1 MDLRIENIAVN
12 DSFVMIA
19 LNGYTPAPAELTVYM
34 PVYGASDAPVLHKSV
49 VTSGS
54 KQIDL
59 PRVQNGR
66 DLLFGRFEMV
76 MNGGIIPGKQYVE
89 DILDAARTYPYPPA
103 DTKKGCQISDAEDAK
118 ILGVKHSAL
127 NVNEGDF
134 LLPEPEEGN
143 TIEYT
148 WNGKTYFFNKRQV
161 EKQDAR
167 IRNLSDIGVIITL
180 ILLNS
185 PHWEQKIKPEF
196 WQVIRHPDY
205 TDDDSE
211 ALISAFNLRT
221 PEGVD
226 YYSAFIAFLT
236 DRYTRED
243 GRYGKAYGMIVGNE
257 VNSGY
262 VWCNAGLQNVT
273 DYSTEYASAVRL
285 TWQTAASIYA
295 NMRVYLSF
303 DHFWTDSNFGGNAPL
318 KYYGTKPVLEV
329 LNTVLSS
336 EGQVPWNI
344 AFHPYPQDLNF
355 PDFWNDTDATPDDDA
370 RIITFKNL
378 EVLARFTYE
387 PAYLYRGA
395 RRRIILSEQGFNS
408 HWTPESEVLQACAYG
423 RAYRKVM
430 SIPEID
436 SFILHAHRDNWHEFG
451 LNLGLWRRKKDCG
464 EMDAPKPMYYVFK
477 AIDKKDEK
485 GVYHWERY

>member
-1 MDLRIENIAVN
+1 MELHVINIAA
-12 DSFVMIA
+12 DRHFITIT
-19 LNGYTPAPAELTVYM
+19 LDGYTPAPAVLTAYL
-34 PVYGASDAPVLHKSV
+34 PVFGADAPVLHRSV
-49 VTSGS
+49 VTAGS
-54 KQIDL
+54 KLINL
-59 PRVQNGR
+59 ARVCDGQ
-66 DLLFGRFEMV
+66 DLLTCRFVLTVDGEPV
-76 MNGGIIPGKQYVE
+76 PGVRYVE
-89 DILDAARTYPYPPA
+89 DVCDPMRAFPYPEA

-134 LLPEPEEGN
+134 LLLEPEEGN
-143 TIEYT
+143 TIEYVY
-148 WNGKTYFFNKRQV
+148 NGRTFYFNKHMV
-161 EKQDAR
+161 EREDAR
-167 IRNLSDIGVIITL
+167 IKNLSDIGVIITL

-185 PHWEQKIKPEF
+185 PHWETKIKPEF
-196 WQVIRHPDY
+196 WQIIRHPAY

-221 PEGVD
+221 PEGVA

-243 GRYGKAYGMIVGNE
+243 GCFGKAYGMIVGNE

-262 VWCNAGLQNVT
+262 VWCNAGLQNVV

-285 TWQTAASIYA
+285 TWQVAASVYA
-295 NMRVYLSF
+295 NMRIYLSF

-318 KYYGTKPVLEV
+318 KYYGTRPVLETLNAV
-329 LNTVLSS
+329 LTS

-370 RIITFKNL
+370 KIITFKNL

-408 HWTPESEVLQACAYG
+408 HWTMESEVLQACAYG

-436 SFILHAHRDNWHEFG
+436 SFILHA
-451 LNLGLWRRKKDCG
+451 
-464 EMDAPKPMYYVFK
+464 
-477 AIDKKDEK
+477 
-485 GVYHWERY
+485 